1 MGIPAEFQVDPSS
14 SGRRKVPVLGRLAVR
29 HAAASVSKVRR
40 RVVDDLSCLGLP
52 HDLVEDA
59 ALLLSEMVSNAV
71 RFADPLPGNVLL
83 VRWSVVKGR
92 LLLRVTDGGGRARP
106 QVREASPTDTCG
118 RGLAIVDAVSVAW
131 GVKRRGSGLRRSS
144 TVWAALPIRQ
154 SPGRP
159 GGEPQPGPGSPL

>member
-1 MGIPAEFQVDPSS
+1 VGIPPEFQVDPLS

-59 ALLLSEMVSNAV
+59 ALLVSEMVSNAV
-71 RFADPLPGNVLL
+71 RFADPLPGDVLL
-83 VRWSVVKGR
+83 VRWGVVKGR
-92 LLLRVTDGGGRARP
+92 LLLRVTDGGGRDRP
-106 QVREASPTDTCG
+106 QVREASPTDSRG

-131 GVKRRGSGLRRSS
+131 GVKRGGSGVRRSS

-154 SPGRP
+154 TPGRR
-159 GGEPQPGPGSPL
+159 GGEP